1 MKIKFKNYEKFP
13 DHYNYSDTDLSRL
26 KEVAKS
32 TGCELL
38 TTEKDYFRIKNL
50 IEKNKLFKVEL
61 LIDQEKQ
68 FYKYLHEDYEIN
80 KIFL

>member
-1 MKIKFKNYEKFP
+1 MKTKFKNYEKFP

-38 TTEKDYFRIKNL
+38 TTEKDYFRIKKSYRKKINFL
-50 IEKNKLFKVEL
+50 KVEL

-68 FYKYLHEDYEIN
+68 FYKYLHER
-80 KIFL
+80 L